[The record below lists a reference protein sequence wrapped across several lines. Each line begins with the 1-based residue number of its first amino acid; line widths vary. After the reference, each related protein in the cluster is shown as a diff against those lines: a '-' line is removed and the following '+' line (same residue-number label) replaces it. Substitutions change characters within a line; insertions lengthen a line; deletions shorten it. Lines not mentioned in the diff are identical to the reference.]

1 MIDPVLFLAFLPAA
15 VALVLL
21 PGADMIFCLAQGLR
35 GGPRRAWAASAG
47 VSTGGMVHVTLAG
60 LGLGALVSAYPAAFG
75 AIRWAGAAYL
85 LWLAWKTWN
94 TPLSGEVGGAATRPW
109 KAFRDGMLV
118 NLSNPKVI
126 LFILALLPQFVN
138 PALPVLPQFLL
149 MGCIIA
155 GGAFFVN
162 GAVGFFAG
170 RAARLLLKTSRAEML
185 LRRGTALL
193 FGGLAGRLAWEAAR

>member
-15 VALVLL
+15 IALNLL
-21 PGADMIFCLAQGLR
+21 PGPDMIFCLAQGLR

-47 VSTGGMVHVTLAG
+47 ISLGSMIHVTLAG
-60 LGLGALVSAYPAAFG
+60 LGLGALVAASPAAFG

-85 LWLAWKTWN
+85 VWLAWKTWT
-94 TPLSGEVGGAATRPW
+94 TPLSGEVGGAARRPW

-138 PALPVLPQFLL
+138 PALPVLPQFLA
-149 MGCIIA
+149 MGCVIA
-155 GGAFFVN
+155 GLGFVVN
-162 GAVGFFAG
+162 GTVGFFAG
-170 RAARLLLKTSRAEML
+170 RAARLILTASRGETV
-185 LRRGTALL
+185 LRRVTALL
-193 FGGLAGRLAWEAAR
+193 FAGLAGRLAWDAAR